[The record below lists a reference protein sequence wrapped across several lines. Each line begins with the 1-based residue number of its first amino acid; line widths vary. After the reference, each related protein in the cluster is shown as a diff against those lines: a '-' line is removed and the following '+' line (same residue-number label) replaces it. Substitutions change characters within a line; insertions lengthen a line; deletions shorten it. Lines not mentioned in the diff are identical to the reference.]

1 MLAGY
6 SFTMRQK
13 AYFPDSYSV
22 QSHLSPAAYQGLQL
36 HPPPVVQIYLDL
48 RTVPQNPLNL
58 PKILS
63 AFTHSLLPRQ
73 INGLRD
79 LQVMLI

>member
-6 SFTMRQK
+6 SLTMRQK

-22 QSHLSPAAYQGLQL
+22 QSHLSPAAYQGPQL
-36 HPPPVVQIYLDL
+36 HS
-48 RTVPQNPLNL
+48 PLSKYTL
-58 PKILS
+58 ICAPSPKIRLTYPKS
-63 AFTHSLLPRQ
+63 YRRSHTPCSQ
-73 INGLRD
+73 DKINGLRD